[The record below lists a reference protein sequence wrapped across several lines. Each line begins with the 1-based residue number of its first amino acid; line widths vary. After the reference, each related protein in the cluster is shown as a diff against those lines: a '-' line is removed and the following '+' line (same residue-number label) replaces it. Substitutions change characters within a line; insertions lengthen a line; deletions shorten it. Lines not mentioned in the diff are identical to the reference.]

1 MSHESG
7 PHPAGEPV
15 SDAERLKLVSAER
28 DARATAETALA
39 ALAKIE
45 ARYRSI
51 AETTTEWVWACDVEG
66 RHTYSN
72 PAVMSILGYR
82 PDEVLGGDSFDL
94 MHPDDRETVLS
105 SFRACVQKKEGW
117 SGLLIRWR
125 HRDGSYRYLEKQRG
139 SHGQPGG

>member
-1 MSHESG
+1 MSHEPG
-7 PHPAGEPV
+7 PNPSGEPV
-15 SDAERLKLVSAER
+15 SGAERLKLVSAER

-72 PAVMSILGYR
+72 PAVMSIPRLPAGRGARGRLLR
-82 PDEVLGGDSFDL
+82 PD
-94 MHPDDRETVLS
+94 
-105 SFRACVQKKEGW
+105 A
-117 SGLLIRWR
+117 SG
-125 HRDGSYRYLEKQRG
+125 
-139 SHGQPGG
+139 